1 MRIDIVTVLPGL
13 LKGPFDESI
22 VKRGIE
28 KGLVEVHVHNLRDW
42 STNKHNKVDDA
53 PFGPPQEWCWPC
65 NPCTTP
71 SPTCN
76 RNGRTTK

>member
-22 VKRGIE
+22 VKRGID

-42 STNKHNKVDDA
+42 STNKHNKVANMLVVDVELILM
-53 PFGPPQEWCWPC
+53 QLMK
-65 NPCTTP
+65 THQ
-71 SPTCN
+71 
-76 RNGRTTK
+76 